1 MDKAHWMALN
11 HMRDG
16 MFIAP
21 ELTQELIRGIR
32 KKGKVSVAHSFEMLA
47 TLHAKGF
54 KDVTLIVEER
64 PKKYII
70 NLCDKY
76 GYKVKTFEEI
86 ENMKFNVV
94 LTNPPYQS
102 GNVGEERNVGAP
114 NWPVFVDLCMNYLVE
129 GGEGCFVT
137 PATWMNRSKQGAWK
151 YIQDYDLSFVNPNVK
166 EHFPNV
172 GGNGGTFCF
181 FKLKKRPYSGKTEL
195 STGKTINF
203 HEDAIPKNNKHMD
216 EIGFKLVQTLM
227 PMVKELDVKSG
238 PINPS
243 INSDHWSSTE
253 TSTHQYETY
262 YSGKSDRRSI
272 WCDAAVGDYGKW
284 KLVVPSSGNFYE
296 TMEITKK
303 GVGRQGNYV
312 LGKKSDL
319 VALRDLLLTDK
330 SRQLSEV
337 MMEGNFNNALEYVVE
352 QN

>member
-1 MDKAHWMALN
+1 M
-11 HMRDG
+11 
-16 MFIAP
+16 
-21 ELTQELIRGIR
+21 E
-32 KKGKVSVAHSFEMLA
+32 V
-47 TLHAKGF
+47 
-54 KDVTLIVEER
+54 KDI
-64 PKKYII
+64 K
-70 NLCDKY
+70 
-76 GYKVKTFEEI
+76 EI
-86 ENMKFNVV
+86 EDMKFNVV

-243 INSDHWSSTE
+243 INSDHWSSTK

-337 MMEGNFNNALEYVVE
+337 MMEGNFNNALNYVVE
-352 QN
+352 AQ

>member
-1 MDKAHWMALN
+1 MNKAHWKALEY
-11 HMRDG
+11 MRDG

-21 ELTQELIRGIR
+21 ELTEKLIRGIR
-32 KKGKVSVAHSFEMLA
+32 KKSRVSVAHSFEMMH
-47 TLHAKGF
+47 TLHEKGF
-54 KDVTLIVEER
+54 KDVTLVVEER
-64 PKKYII
+64 PMKYIRNI
-70 NLCDKY
+70 CSKY
-76 GYKVKTFEEI
+76 GYDVKTFEEI
-86 ENMKFNVV
+86 ENMKFDVV

-253 TSTHQYETY
+253 TPTHQYETY